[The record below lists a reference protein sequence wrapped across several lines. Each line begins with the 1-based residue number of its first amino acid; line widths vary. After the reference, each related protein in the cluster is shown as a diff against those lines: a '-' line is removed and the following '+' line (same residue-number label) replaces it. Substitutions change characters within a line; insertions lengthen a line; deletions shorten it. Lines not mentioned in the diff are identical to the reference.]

1 MVTFFRHPFSRC
13 RSHWRY
19 EQSLCHRHELAR
31 YPYHHK
37 YCTAHFLPKFGA
49 VNDSA
54 AHRAFAEA
62 HCAEHVTRGL
72 TRENGILDDPLPF
85 VLSKLTFFG
94 ITERFLPSLCLF
106 LYQAGRFDK
115 ALCDCSGLGYGQPLR
130 LAASLPAPDGR
141 EAELLRQG
149 RRHVPP
155 LRLRDAEL
163 MRVTPRD
170 VELYSQL
177 LVELRKRVRTVE
189 ALTGSRIWD
198 CPGSQHRGGGAT

>member
-54 AHRAFAEA
+54 AHRAFAAE

-72 TRENGILDDPLPF
+72 TPENGMADGPLHF

-115 ALCDCSGLGYGQPLR
+115 AQCDCSGLGGVGLYGMATLHLLQTNGPAGSLR
-130 LAASLPAPDGR
+130 AGFPGLPD
-141 EAELLRQG
+141 
-149 RRHVPP
+149 
-155 LRLRDAEL
+155 
-163 MRVTPRD
+163 
-170 VELYSQL
+170 
-177 LVELRKRVRTVE
+177 
-189 ALTGSRIWD
+189 
-198 CPGSQHRGGGAT
+198 